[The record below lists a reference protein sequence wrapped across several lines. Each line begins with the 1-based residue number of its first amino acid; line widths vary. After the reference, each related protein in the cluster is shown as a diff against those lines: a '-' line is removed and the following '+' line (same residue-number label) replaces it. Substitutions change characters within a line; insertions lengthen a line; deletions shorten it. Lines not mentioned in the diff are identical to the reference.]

1 MPLRALF
8 LVYKC
13 LHCIATDGSNDGRN
27 KKGKRSSSG
36 SRASQSQKRGSKS
49 RKRKKGSDPSFSEVN
64 SICLYQAMMYPF
76 GKRFE
81 TTEI

>member
-1 MPLRALF
+1 MSIYRTIGPLVL
-8 LVYKC
+8 YKC
-13 LHCIATDGSNDGRN
+13 LHCIASDGSNDGRN

-64 SICLYQAMMYPF
+64 SICIISSNDVSF
-76 GKRFE
+76 W
-81 TTEI
+81 